1 MAFENV
7 VVAGIGETA
16 KHRPSRRNDQPYHTL
31 EEYFRD
37 AADLTL
43 ADAGLEWGDVDGL
56 GVARPSTETPYR
68 YPLMLA
74 ETLGFEDLHW
84 LTTTDHCGGQG
95 VPLLAQAAMA
105 VDSGMV
111 DSILCLGA
119 DTPKHPEKGSG
130 EVFPR
135 DPRGFA
141 REYVDPF
148 GLQGANALLAMAQR
162 RHMDRHGTTVEQLG
176 ELYVAQRAGATRNPL
191 AYFDEPVGL
200 AEYVDSP
207 MIADPVRLFDCV
219 LPVNAG
225 FGFLLTTP
233 DIATDLGV
241 EPVSIRGVGN
251 SHNPEVAPRRE
262 FTAMGIGTAGERAF
276 GMAGLGPGEM
286 DFLQLYDD
294 YPIVELMQ
302 LEELGYTEPGE
313 GGAFLERTDL
323 AHDGDLPINTGG
335 GQLCVGQAGV
345 GGAAFVQVLEAVR
358 QLRGDGGDRQ
368 VPGAE
373 RGLVTGVGAGQ
384 YGKNLTAHSVAVLER
399 GVPS

>member
-276 GMAGLGPGEM
+276 GMAGLGPEDM

>member
-225 FGFLLTTP
+225 FGFLLMTP

-276 GMAGLGPGEM
+276 GMAGLGPEDM

>member
-276 GMAGLGPGEM
+276 GMAGFGPEDM